1 MIGRRPIEQHHCSQY
16 QQDPQPPS
24 GIIVKRVT
32 AIRCSVPV
40 STEPGPSIGIVAVF
54 GEYSIVGGKG
64 YVMSIDNGFRWVEVA
79 EPRKS
84 LLSKAIII
92 SDDAPSASTS

>member
-1 MIGRRPIEQHHCSQY
+1 MKSPRCESSSSPIGVSSDNGSLAILSTLRTFSSGM
-16 QQDPQPPS
+16 PS
-24 GIIVKRVT
+24 F
-32 AIRCSVPV
+32 